1 MSHISYI
8 LLFLFPFNLRTYF
21 SSASYLKR
29 HLAQKAPINF
39 SAKRTKQDTK
49 SSMDSIV
56 GTIASAFNVNYCRLG
71 IYFLAAV

>member
-1 MSHISYI
+1 MLHFA
-8 LLFLFPFNLRTYF
+8 FLFSFNLRANF
-21 SSASYLKR
+21 PSSFYLKG
-29 HLAQKAPINF
+29 HLAQKAPY
-39 SAKRTKQDTK
+39 SLLAKRTKQDTK